1 MESNLTKKQHT
12 VKIAG
17 RVFPLAFPLRA
28 MLEMQNRIEGFNFN
42 DISKM
47 VSKPEILLPMLLI
60 LAENGALLNGE
71 KLDVDL
77 DWITLHTPANLKK
90 LISLQ
95 LAVIETITDGMSMET
110 EEDDERE
117 HEVDLVL
124 QEIQKKSPTTDSP
137 GEKSQP
143 GD

>member
-1 MESNLTKKQHT
+1 MDSNYTKKQHT
-12 VKIAG
+12 VKVSG
-17 RVFPLAFPLRA
+17 RTFNLAFPLRA

-42 DISKM
+42 EIDKM
-47 VSKPEILLPMLLI
+47 VSKPEMLLPMLVI
-60 LAENGALLNGE
+60 LAENGAMLNGE
-71 KLDVDL
+71 KLDVDQ
-77 DWITLHTPANLKK
+77 DWFALHTPANVRK

-110 EEDDERE
+110 EEDDDRER
-117 HEVDLVL
+117 EVDLVL
-124 QEIQKKSPTTDSP
+124 QEIQKKSQTTDSP

>member
-1 MESNLTKKQHT
+1 MESNSTKKQHM

-28 MLEMQNRIEGFNFN
+28 MLEMQNSIEGFNFN
-42 DISKM
+42 DIDKM
-47 VSKPEILLPMLLI
+47 VSNPNMLLPMLFI

-71 KLDVDL
+71 KLDVDQ
-77 DWITLHTPANLKK
+77 DWFSLHTPANVRK

-95 LAVIETITDGMSMET
+95 LAVIETITDGMMMET
-110 EEDDERE
+110 EEDEDRER
-117 HEVDLVL
+117 EVDLVL
-124 QEIQKKSPTTDSP
+124 QEIQKKSQTTDSP
-137 GEKSQP
+137 GEKSHP